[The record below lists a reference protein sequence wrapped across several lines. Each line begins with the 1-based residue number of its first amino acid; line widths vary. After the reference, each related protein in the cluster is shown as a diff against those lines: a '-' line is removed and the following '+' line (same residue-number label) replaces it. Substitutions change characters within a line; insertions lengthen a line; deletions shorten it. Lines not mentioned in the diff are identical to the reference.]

1 MYAEMIN
8 DKLHYFGVDYEFT
21 LTEEKFHNYRTL
33 IVTDK
38 QICWLKEPD
47 QDKQEII
54 DLWFGSENE
63 WIRQDN
69 NKRRRE
75 KRSEKN

>member
-1 MYAEMIN
+1 MKAEKIDN
-8 DKLHYFGVDYEFT
+8 KILYFGEDYEFT

-38 QICWLKEPD
+38 QIRWLKEPD

-54 DLWFGSENE
+54 DLWFGLENE
-63 WIRQDN
+63 WVRQDN

>member
-8 DKLHYFGVDYEFT
+8 DKLHYFGADYEFT

-38 QICWLKEPD
+38 QIRWLKEPD

-75 KRSEKN
+75 KRNEKN

>member
-1 MYAEMIN
+1 MIN
-8 DKLHYFGVDYEFT
+8 DKLYYFGEDYEFT

-33 IVTDK
+33 IVTEK
-38 QICWLKEPD
+38 QIRWLKEPD

-75 KRSEKN
+75 KRNES

>member
-8 DKLHYFGVDYEFT
+8 DKLYYFGEDYEFT

-33 IVTDK
+33 IVTEK
-38 QICWLKEPD
+38 QIRWLKEPD

-75 KRSEKN
+75 KRNES

>member
-1 MYAEMIN
+1 MKAEKIDN
-8 DKLHYFGVDYEFT
+8 KIHYFGEDYEFT

-38 QICWLKEPD
+38 QIRWLKEPD

-54 DLWFGSENE
+54 DLWFGLENE
-63 WIRQDN
+63 WVRQVY